1 MADKRIKRPRDPVQL
16 AKLLGD
22 ILTGQVEDKVEDKR
36 NQAAVE
42 LGQKGGKA
50 RAKSLTAAERKD
62 IAKKAAQS
70 RWQQKD

>member
-1 MADKRIKRPRDPVQL
+1 MAEKRIKRPRDPIQL
-16 AKLLGD
+16 AKLMGD

-50 RAKSLTAAERKD
+50 RASSISATKRKQ
-62 IAKKAAQS
+62 IAKKAAKQ
-70 RWQQKD
+70 RWNK